1 MALYCT
7 LITKRN
13 LHKIKGCNH
22 HNANDRFGI
31 NKTPSPM
38 STQTDIGLSV
48 GSIDMQV
55 LACRMQCT
63 ARTDAVHCR
72 GGCSALR
79 ERLQCTASEMEN
91 TGTEKASPILDKKL
105 GRKDGSTRDTLG
117 LPQDISAKPH
127 YHHSSSIHHGLYDP
141 YYSIPSFFPVSL
153 RYQSKDTAVSIG

>member
-13 LHKIKGCNH
+13 LHKNKGCNH

-31 NKTPSPM
+31 KRRQARCPRKRTSGFLM
-38 STQTDIGLSV
+38 V
-48 GSIDMQV
+48 SIDRQV

-79 ERLQCTASEMEN
+79 ERLQCTASEMEK

-117 LPQDISAKPH
+117 LPQDISAKPL
-127 YHHSSSIHHGLYDP
+127 II
-141 YYSIPSFFPVSL
+141 IPSVFTMAFMTHTVPSPVSFQYHCSTNQKTL
-153 RYQSKDTAVSIG
+153 QYQ

>member
-79 ERLQCTASEMEN
+79 ERLQCTASEMEK

-117 LPQDISAKPH
+117 LPQDISAKPL
-127 YHHSSSIHHGLYDP
+127 II
-141 YYSIPSFFPVSL
+141 IPSVFTMDFLTHTIPSPVSFQYHCGTNQKTL
-153 RYQSKDTAVSIG
+153 QYQ

>member
-1 MALYCT
+1 MTDSGQTRRQARCPR
-7 LITKRN
+7 KRTSGF
-13 LHKIKGCNH
+13 L
-22 HNANDRFGI
+22 
-31 NKTPSPM
+31 
-38 STQTDIGLSV
+38 L
-48 GSIDMQV
+48 GSIDRQV

-72 GGCSALR
+72 GGCTALQR
-79 ERLQCTASEMEN
+79 RLQCTASEKEK

-127 YHHSSSIHHGLYDP
+127 YHHSLSIHHGLYDP
-141 YYSIPSFFPVSL
+141 FYSIPSFFPVSL

>member
-13 LHKIKGCNH
+13 LHKNKGCNH
-22 HNANDRFGI
+22 HNANDRFGTD
-31 NKTPSPM
+31 KSPGPM

-55 LACRMQCT
+55 SACRMQCT

-79 ERLQCTASEMEN
+79 ERLQCTASEMEKN
-91 TGTEKASPILDKKL
+91 GTEKASPILDKKL
-105 GRKDGSTRDTLG
+105 GSKDGSTRNTLG
-117 LPQDISAKPH
+117 LPQDISTKPH
-127 YHHSSSIHHGLYDP
+127 DHHSLSIHHGLYDP

-153 RYQSKDTAVSIG
+153 RYQ

>member
-1 MALYCT
+1 MTDSGQTNHQARCPH
-7 LITKRN
+7 KRTSGF
-13 LHKIKGCNH
+13 L
-22 HNANDRFGI
+22 
-31 NKTPSPM
+31 M
-38 STQTDIGLSV
+38 V
-48 GSIDMQV
+48 SIDRQV

-79 ERLQCTASEMEN
+79 ERLQCTASEMEK

-127 YHHSSSIHHGLYDP
+127 YHHPSVFTMAFLTHT
-141 YYSIPSFFPVSL
+141 IPSPVSFQYHCGTNQKTL
-153 RYQSKDTAVSIG
+153 QYQ

>member
-1 MALYCT
+1 
-7 LITKRN
+7 
-13 LHKIKGCNH
+13 
-22 HNANDRFGI
+22 
-31 NKTPSPM
+31 
-38 STQTDIGLSV
+38 
-48 GSIDMQV
+48 
-55 LACRMQCT
+55 MQCT
-63 ARTDAVHCR
+63 AEAVAVHC
-72 GGCSALR
+72 GSGCSALR

-127 YHHSSSIHHGLYDP
+127 DHHSLSIHPGLSDP

>member
-13 LHKIKGCNH
+13 LHKNKGCNH
-22 HNANDRFGI
+22 HNANDRFGTD
-31 NKTPSPM
+31 KSPGPM

-55 LACRMQCT
+55 SACRMQCT

-91 TGTEKASPILDKKL
+91 TGTEKVSPILDKKL
-105 GRKDGSTRDTLG
+105 GRKDGSSRDTLG
-117 LPQDISAKPH
+117 LPQDISTKPH
-127 YHHSSSIHHGLYDP
+127 DHHSLSIHHGLSDP

-153 RYQSKDTAVSIG
+153 QYQ